1 LARKQNDTHGAL
13 LITTPIAMY
22 VKNIPIWSETEGL
35 SLNIHNLSTCN
46 SSQCIVGRGGSFVEK
61 KKSGNFSLTIY
72 TTGPA
77 ARLLSG
83 QWHYGWGFQLWC
95 RFLVPSS
102 KNTALIFV
110 DIFLIII
117 YCFIA
122 FYYCLTL
129 LFIILKSLSNTCT
142 QQLFLLYRHFN
153 HLWVM
158 ERLLMAFCCWNKI
171 WNCRWFKQVMK
182 RI

>member
-1 LARKQNDTHGAL
+1 MARKQNDTHGAL

-35 SLNIHNLSTCN
+35 SLNIHNLSN
-46 SSQCIVGRGGSFVEK
+46 SSQCIVGSGGSFVEK
-61 KKSGNFSLTIY
+61 KKIWEFQSYNIY
-72 TTGPA
+72 TGPA

-83 QWHYGWGFQLWC
+83 QWHYGWGFLLWC
-95 RFLVPSS
+95 RFLVPSL
-102 KNTALIFV
+102 KNIALIFV

-129 LFIILKSLSNTCT
+129 LFIILKSLHVRNNSFYFIGILITFGLWKDYWW
-142 QQLFLLYRHFN
+142 LFVAGIKFGIVVGLNR
-153 HLWVM
+153 
-158 ERLLMAFCCWNKI
+158 
-171 WNCRWFKQVMK
+171 
-182 RI
+182 